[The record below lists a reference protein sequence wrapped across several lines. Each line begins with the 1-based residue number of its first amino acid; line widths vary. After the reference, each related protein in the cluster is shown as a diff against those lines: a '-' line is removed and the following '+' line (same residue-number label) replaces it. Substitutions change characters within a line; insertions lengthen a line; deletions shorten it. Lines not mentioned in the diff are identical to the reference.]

1 MLVDITKLKDS
12 ICNLTNPFYYF
23 IFFILG
29 NVISC
34 IDNIVLVRVR
44 QTSQEMT
51 ETLLVSSQLAGL
63 RFNWPHGL
71 ACLLWYCWKHL
82 HWPRAGLILKFVER
96 GKFLQIIFHSFSSSI
111 FFLVV
116 STWKFLSRFPSVP
129 SVLIDFAA
137 RVFCLLLSWSSL
149 SESWTAIRSW
159 YLSTLRIN
167 YLQHINI

>member
-12 ICNLTNPFYYF
+12 ICNLTNPFDYF

-63 RFNWPHGL
+63 RFN
-71 ACLLWYCWKHL
+71 
-82 HWPRAGLILKFVER
+82 
-96 GKFLQIIFHSFSSSI
+96 
-111 FFLVV
+111 
-116 STWKFLSRFPSVP
+116 
-129 SVLIDFAA
+129 
-137 RVFCLLLSWSSL
+137 
-149 SESWTAIRSW
+149 
-159 YLSTLRIN
+159 
-167 YLQHINI
+167 